1 MKIFENIILGFAV
14 ALFCAAM
21 FIGAADYYGNSL
33 LFLVGKLAL
42 SVVLI
47 IAAALLF
54 YFADV
59 VRSSRESD
67 EEYRRYVEYRR
78 SQRNTK

>member
-21 FIGAADYYGNSL
+21 FVGAADYDGNSI
-33 LFLVGKLAL
+33 LFLVGKLGL
-42 SVVLI
+42 FVVLVL
-47 IAAALLF
+47 AAALLF

-59 VRSSRESD
+59 VRSSRKSD
-67 EEYRRYVEYRR
+67 EEYHKYVEYRR
-78 SQRNTK
+78 SQRNAK